1 VKVKFDFK
9 VGDLV
14 QGIFTKETFLI
25 VSRAENTDT
34 VWRAITS
41 TGEIGF
47 VVDNIQAWK
56 ILSYA
61 SR

>member
-1 VKVKFDFK
+1 VKIKFHFK
-9 VGDLV
+9 IGDLV
-14 QGIFTKETFLI
+14 QGIFTKEIFLI
-25 VSRAENTDT
+25 VSRVENTNT
-34 VWRAITS
+34 VWKAITG

-61 SR
+61 NR